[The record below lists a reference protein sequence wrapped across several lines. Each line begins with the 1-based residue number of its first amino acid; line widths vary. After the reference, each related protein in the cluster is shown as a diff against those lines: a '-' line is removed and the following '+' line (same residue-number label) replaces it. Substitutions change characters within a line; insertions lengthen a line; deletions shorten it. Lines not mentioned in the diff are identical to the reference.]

1 MSLFGI
7 EFNDV
12 HVRIL
17 IAVLGGLFAAFGFI
31 AGHWTAHLQKV
42 RFKREDLVTSLVI
55 AELYGIRREDGRD
68 VLHIITQGS
77 AHALEAFFQS
87 PELVSRI
94 RRVAKRHPGLLKL
107 SDPVAHRLM
116 MDVGKDSLTGLD
128 PKANMD
134 YLHNRPVREDK
145 TLFAFA
151 AYAERDH
158 DGDGLKD
165 QAGRLVL
172 MVVAPDLADR
182 LADPAYIAAL
192 DVAHEGYRQ
201 RRQWLHDLAVEWK
214 RLLCLPADERSPAT
228 EKIWRISVRTSLT

>member
-1 MSLFGI
+1 MTLFGI
-7 EFNDV
+7 EFTDV

-17 IAVLGGLFAAFGFI
+17 IAVIGGLFAAFGFI
-31 AGHWTAHLQKV
+31 AGHWAAHRRNV
-42 RFKREDLVTSLVI
+42 RFKHEDLVTSLVVS
-55 AELYGIRREDGRD
+55 ELYGIAHEDGRD
-68 VLHIITQGS
+68 VLHIITQGN
-77 AHALEAFFQS
+77 AHALDQFFQS
-87 PELVSRI
+87 PELV
-94 RRVAKRHPGLLKL
+94 RRVKRVAGRHPGLLKL
-107 SDPVAHRLM
+107 SEPVAHRLM

-128 PKANMD
+128 AKANMD

-158 DGDGLKD
+158 DGDGIKD
-165 QAGRLVL
+165 QVARLVL

-182 LADPAYIAAL
+182 LADPAYIATL

-214 RLLCLPADERSPAT
+214 RLQSLPADQRSPAT
-228 EKIWRISVRTSLT
+228 DKIWRISVRTSLT